1 MAAMRHAR
9 KRPGAVRPEWR
20 AGVLIVMLVCS
31 LPVLPVGCR
40 PGAAAPEETVV
51 QFGEAVQSQ
60 DLDRLFCLSA
70 GAAAA
75 VELGASEA
83 ERRQNFTA
91 WALAQY
97 DVYTEGRDLGTVELD
112 GHGITLVKLF
122 SLGRGTFA
130 RTQRVGAAGEAGVVI
145 RSDLV
150 FGYEQADLSRF
161 SPGTTLYLCGAP
173 VGRVQTVR
181 VPQGHREITV
191 EVLESISVEW
201 TLVRATASG
210 ACPGGWAVASA
221 TPVEGSERTT
231 ELTWVF

>member
-1 MAAMRHAR
+1 MRHAL
-9 KRPGAVRPEWR
+9 
-20 AGVLIVMLVCS
+20 LIAMLVCAP
-31 LPVLPVGCR
+31 LVLSVGCR
-40 PGAAAPEETVV
+40 RGASAPERTLL

-60 DLDRLFCLSA
+60 NLDQLFCLSA
-70 GAAAA
+70 GAAGA
-75 VELGASEA
+75 VELGASEV
-83 ERRQNFTA
+83 ERRRNFTA

-97 DVYTEGRDLGTVELD
+97 DVYTEGRDVGAVELA
-112 GHGITLVKLF
+112 GHGITMVKLF

-130 RTQRVGAAGEAGVVI
+130 TTRRVGDAGEGTVVL

-181 VPQGHREITV
+181 VPRGHREITV
-191 EVLESISVEW
+191 EVLESVSVEW

-210 ACPGGWAVASA
+210 DCPGGWAVASA
-221 TPVEGSERTT
+221 IPIEGSERST

>member
-1 MAAMRHAR
+1 MAAMRDAR
-9 KRPGAVRPEWR
+9 KRPERR
-20 AGVLIVMLVCS
+20 TGVLIVMLVCAP
-31 LPVLPVGCR
+31 LVLPVGCR
-40 PGAAAPEETVV
+40 PGTPAPGETLV
-51 QFGEAVQSQ
+51 QFSEAVQSQ

-70 GAAAA
+70 GAADA
-75 VELGASEA
+75 VELGASEV

-91 WALAQY
+91 WALARY
-97 DVYTEGRDLGTVELD
+97 DAYTEGRDQGAVELD

-130 RTQRVGAAGEAGVVI
+130 TTRRVGAAGEGSVVL
-145 RSDLV
+145 RSELV
-150 FGYEQADLSRF
+150 FGYDQADLSRF

-173 VGRVQTVR
+173 VGRVRNVR
-181 VPQGHREITV
+181 VPQGHSEITV

-221 TPVEGSERTT
+221 TSVEGSERTT